1 MGGED
6 GGCAGVLCGGRL
18 LGHAGGQVSGAQ
30 LETGKW
36 KEQLKYTRNNA
47 AWAAQGGNDRKMAGV
62 KSTQR
67 AEPWCTRPN
76 GRDAPNYRRGL
87 EGVLKTGSA
96 VPASNR
102 N

>member
-1 MGGED
+1 MCR
-6 GGCAGVLCGGRL
+6 CAVRGQL

-30 LETGKW
+30 LETGKC

-62 KSTQR
+62 ESAESRATVHETKWKRSQR
-67 AEPWCTRPN
+67 D
-76 GRDAPNYRRGL
+76 GLNYRRGL